1 MLQIK
6 YIQSGN
12 DKVRLN
18 DNDPIF
24 ELMPI
29 PVCRSILKMPAP
41 WVALLAKADMSGKIC
56 RANSGGKKLM
66 L

>member
-1 MLQIK
+1 VLQIK

-29 PVCRSILKMPAP
+29 PVCRSILKMPA
-41 WVALLAKADMSGKIC
+41 S
-56 RANSGGKKLM
+56 
-66 L
+66 